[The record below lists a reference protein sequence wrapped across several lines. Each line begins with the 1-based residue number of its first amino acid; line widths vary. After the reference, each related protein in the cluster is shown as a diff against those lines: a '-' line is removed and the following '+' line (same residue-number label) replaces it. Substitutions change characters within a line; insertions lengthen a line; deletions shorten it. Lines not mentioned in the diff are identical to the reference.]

1 MAAGKGGILLS
12 GDMRMSDALTIWNAL
27 KAAVPADPGRK
38 LNIDISD
45 VASMDGGVMSLL
57 VNLRSELATRGVTAE
72 IVGGSERLG
81 ELIRLYG
88 GDAEPKKRHKPR
100 APEGFV
106 VQVGRATSEI
116 LAELR
121 QVIAFFG
128 SFVAAAAGV
137 IRAPRTGNL
146 RDIKPLVAKA
156 GADAVPIVLLINFL
170 VGFVMGFQSARQL
183 QSYGANIFVAD
194 IVGLAVTRELAPLMT
209 AIIVCGRSGA
219 AFAAELGT
227 MKVSEEIDALSSL
240 GLGPMRYLVFPRVM
254 ALMIV
259 VPLLTMIG
267 NFVGVLGGL
276 VVGSTSLDIGVTA
289 YLNET
294 RSAVKL
300 WDIGTGLI
308 KSAAYA
314 GAVSLIACQQGFA
327 TSGGAEGVGKRTT
340 STVVISLFA
349 IVLIDALL
357 TVVFR
362 VTGV

>member
-1 MAAGKGGILLS
+1 
-12 GDMRMSDALTIWNAL
+12 MRMTDALTIWKAL
-27 KAAVPADPGRK
+27 KSAVPAQQGKK
-38 LNIDISD
+38 LDIDISD

-57 VNLRSELATRGVTAE
+57 VNLRSELATRGIAAE
-72 IVGGSERLG
+72 IVGGSDRLD
-81 ELIRLYG
+81 ELVRLYG

-100 APEGFV
+100 KAEGV
-106 VQVGRATSEI
+106 VSQIGRAT
-116 LAELR
+116 AESLGELK

-128 SFVAAAAGV
+128 SFVAGALGV
-137 IRAPRTGNL
+137 IRHPKTGNL
-146 RDIKPLVAKA
+146 RDILPLIAKA

-240 GLGPMRYLVFPRVM
+240 GLGPMRYLVFPRVA
-254 ALMIV
+254 ALMLV
-259 VPLLTMIG
+259 VPLLTIAG
-267 NFVGVLGGL
+267 DFVGVLGGL
-276 VVGSTSLDIGVTA
+276 VVGNTSLDIGFTA

-300 WDIGTGLI
+300 WDIATGLI
-308 KSAAYA
+308 KATAYA
-314 GAVSLIACQQGFA
+314 GAISLIACQQGFA

-340 STVVISLFA
+340 ATVVTSLFA
-349 IVLIDALL
+349 IVLLDALL